1 MGDFKLADIN
11 WSSMHHTSQGSEALF
26 DLMLNFNLHQVV
38 SCPTRVQGT
47 ATSILDLTLISSHL
61 SLINAQVDVV
71 EGISDHRVPICGL
84 TLDHSLHF
92 QSIVTHVPNFS
103 KADDASV
110 LTCLAHESYEFMELN
125 CDPVTTV
132 NDLWLRFKHIVYYC
146 MNYFIPL
153 RLTRPQRNNP
163 WITREILHAK
173 RKVKRLQ
180 KAVKKTCCSANVSK
194 LKTAISNFKIKTKQA
209 KEDYFKVTLPSYI
222 TGNPQRVWK
231 HFRPRKTGSPEL
243 TLEQKRAKS
252 NIYNNF
258 FHSVF
263 TKDNRKIPQLL
274 PPDITG
280 INAIDVSDEGIFSLL
295 LELDPKKSSGPDNFP
310 NPFLKRYVQWCS
322 KYLGL
327 VFRKSLAVSEL
338 PEDWRKAKITPIPK
352 AGNSGDPS
360 NVRPISLTSTSCK
373 IFEHIILNI

>member
-1 MGDFKLADIN
+1 MCNGTSIVGGCFYYSPSVGPECIVSTHDFLQQHVRSSAVILMGDFNLADIN

-38 SCPTRVQGT
+38 SCPTRVRGT

-61 SLINAQVDVV
+61 ILINAQVDVV
-71 EGISDHRVPICGL
+71 EGILDHRVPICRL

-110 LTCLAHESYEFMELN
+110 LTCLAHESCEFMELN

-146 MNYFIPL
+146 MNYSIPL

-173 RKVKRLQ
+173 RKVKRLR
-180 KAVKKTCCSANVSK
+180 KAVNKTCCSANVSK
-194 LKTAISNFKIKTKQA
+194 LKTTISIFKTKTKQA

-222 TGNPQRVWK
+222 TGNPQRFWK
-231 HFRPRKTGSPEL
+231 HFRPRKTGSPEV
-243 TLEQKRAKS
+243 TLEQKRGKS

-263 TKDNRKIPQLL
+263 TKDNGKIPQLL

-280 INAIDVSDEGIFSLL
+280 INPNDVSDEGIFSLL
-295 LELDPKKSSGPDNFP
+295 LELDPKKSLGPGNVP
-310 NPFLKRYVQWCS
+310 N
-322 KYLGL
+322 
-327 VFRKSLAVSEL
+327 SLS
-338 PEDWRKAKITPIPK
+338 
-352 AGNSGDPS
+352 
-360 NVRPISLTSTSCK
+360 
-373 IFEHIILNI
+373 